1 MYLYKVNE
9 QIVTLTEEQFN
20 DLIKTKNINKNDVI
34 FIEL

>member
-20 DLIKTKNINKNDVI
+20 DLIKTKNINKKDVI

>member
-20 DLIKTKNINKNDVI
+20 DLIKTKNVDKNDVL

>member
-20 DLIKTKNINKNDVI
+20 DLIKTKNVNKNDI
-34 FIEL
+34 LFIEL